1 MKAKLIIEEDDG
13 GVSEY
18 ELPVDDSMILGIE
31 LEDIF
36 HEHGMI
42 EEDETLEIIDR
53 IKAKMLHY

>member
-1 MKAKLIIEEDDG
+1 MTAKLIIETDG
-13 GVSEY
+13 ETLEY

-42 EEDETLEIIDR
+42 EDDETLEIIDR

>member
-18 ELPVDDSMILGIE
+18 ELPVDDSMMLGIE
-31 LEDIF
+31 LESLF
-36 HEHGMI
+36 HEYGMI

>member
-1 MKAKLIIEEDDG
+1 MIAKLIIEDNGETL
-13 GVSEY
+13 EY

-42 EEDETLEIIDR
+42 EENETLEIIDR